1 MRKAIALAFIATCL
15 AVMAYMM
22 KPSDEACLTKARE
35 EFRADKLPTVTTPQK
50 VNVQLLAET
59 LETNFME
66 SLTIEDKFL
75 YKEIYLDKGTKV
87 KIGWGAFG
95 WVNVDIQ

>member
-22 KPSDEACLTKARE
+22 KPTDEACLKKARE

-59 LETNFME
+59 LETNFMG
-66 SLTIEDKFL
+66 SLSIEDKFL
-75 YKEIYLDKGTKV
+75 YKDIYLVKGSRI

-95 WVNVDIQ
+95 WVNVEIK